1 MSAIAAL
8 IGVYNFSTSL
18 ANTISASRF
27 YASAETIF
35 LPFKNILYILTAL
48 TVGMYSSISSC
59 KSARTLYLYSHPWM
73 PVFSKSSASL
83 ISRLKRIVSGVWYG
97 TYLTALEEEMAQ
109 ATRAAANK
117 LNLILG
123 TCDLNLIIIIWQIG
137 PSFESKIMSFGGYL
151 SRDQNY

>member
-1 MSAIAAL
+1 MSAIASL

-18 ANTISASRF
+18 ANTTSASRY
-27 YASAETIF
+27 YAYQETI
-35 LPFKNILYILTAL
+35 LLLLSVLLSQVAWS
-48 TVGMYSSISSC
+48 VGMCSTRSSC
-59 KSARTLYLYSHPWM
+59 KSASSLYLYSHPWM

-137 PSFESKIMSFGGYL
+137 PSFEARIMSFGGYL